1 MTNEQITQALQHLI
15 GSHYVPAVKA
25 YVSELT
31 GRARVLG
38 PGDVSTRE
46 FDLNRVQVNA
56 DQTGLIS
63 SFTFG

>member
-1 MTNEQITQALQHLI
+1 MTNDQITQTLQYLI
-15 GSHYVPAVKA
+15 GTRYIPTIKA
-25 YVSELT
+25 YISELT

-46 FDLNRVQVNA
+46 FDLNRVQVNT
-56 DQTGLIS
+56 DQEGLIS